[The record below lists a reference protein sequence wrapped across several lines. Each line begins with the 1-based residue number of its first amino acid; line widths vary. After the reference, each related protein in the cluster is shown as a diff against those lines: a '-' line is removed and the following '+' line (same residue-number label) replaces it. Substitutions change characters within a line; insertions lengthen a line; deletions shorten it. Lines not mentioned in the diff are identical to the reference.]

1 MSGDE
6 TIIGKSIHL
15 TNIPMLL
22 SGYAKPDACCVIGKD
37 KNPLGEP
44 AKPVAQPVQPAYNPG
59 YGYYGGAVQ
68 MGGY

>member
-1 MSGDE
+1 
-6 TIIGKSIHL
+6 
-15 TNIPMLL
+15 MLL
-22 SGYAKPDACCVIGKD
+22 SGFARPDACCVIGKD

-44 AKPVAQPVQPAYNPG
+44 AKPKAQPVQPAYNPG